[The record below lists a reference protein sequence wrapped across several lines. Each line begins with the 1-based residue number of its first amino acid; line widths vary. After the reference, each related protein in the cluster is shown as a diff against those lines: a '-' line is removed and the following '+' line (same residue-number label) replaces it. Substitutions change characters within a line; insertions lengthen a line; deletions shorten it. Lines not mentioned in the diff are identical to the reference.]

1 MARFTI
7 RRHINMQAKKSI
19 QQGAILLL
27 TAGLCHVSEAQAPSL
42 ESTLQWIKMRLPM
55 AQADWQ
61 EADGAVDTHS
71 SYRDVV
77 VSGCSLTFT
86 NAVDRAGPERTGE
99 YTLTVTLPLGQLSSA
114 RYVPNWQS
122 HRFGAISLQSTN
134 SVITGTWKNTTS
146 YSKPT
151 SGTQKAQVVEIQVS
165 DSDLAQRLKS
175 AFSRAI
181 ELCGGK
187 KEAF

>member
-1 MARFTI
+1 
-7 RRHINMQAKKSI
+7 MQAKKSI

-55 AQADWQ
+55 AQASFRDD
-61 EADGAVDTHS
+61 EDEIDTNL
-71 SYRDVV
+71 SYSDVV
-77 VSGCSLTFT
+77 VNGCSLTFT
-86 NAVDRAGPERTGE
+86 TTRDSAGPGGRAE
-99 YTLTVTLPLGQLSSA
+99 TLFVNTLPLGQLSSA
-114 RYVPNWQS
+114 RYIPNWQS
-122 HRFGAISLQSTN
+122 HRFGAISLASTN
-134 SVITGTWKNTTS
+134 SVVVTKWTRPHS
-146 YSKPT
+146 SPLQ
-151 SGTQKAQVVEIQVS
+151 SGTQKAQAIEILVS

-175 AFSRAI
+175 AFARAI